1 MSFQEKLKQTN
12 RNSVA
17 LYKSAPKTMQAFQS
31 LMRSATEDGALPK
44 RMKELIALAIA
55 VHAHCEGCI
64 IFHVNAALAAGASRE
79 EISETLAVAIE
90 MGGGPAAVY
99 AGTALAAFDELKE
112 TAK

>member
-1 MSFQEKLKQTN
+1 MSYEEKLKQTN

-17 LYKSAPKTMQAFQS
+17 LYKAAPKTMQAFQS
-31 LMRSATEDGALPK
+31 LMRSATDDGALSK

-64 IFHVNAALAAGASRE
+64 VFHVNAALTQGASRE
-79 EISETLAVAIE
+79 EVSEALGVAIE

-112 TAK
+112 NAK